1 MEENPMEI
9 NDESVVQEQE
19 KPVYHPRPVWQ
30 IVAAWVGLA
39 IVITG
44 VILYYIHIARGGM

>member
-1 MEENPMEI
+1 MEENRIETME
-9 NDESVVQEQE
+9 DSTPEVQEAPAY
-19 KPVYHPRPVWQ
+19 KPRPAWQ
-30 IVAAWVGLA
+30 IGAAWVGLA